1 MMNKES
7 AQILIKGHS
16 LLDGSVTVTSV
27 HKLEYDLFHES
38 KSITA
43 KIWIQNSHKLNLWQ
57 SSFSESAV
65 ETC

>member
-43 KIWIQNSHKLNLWQ
+43 KI
-57 SSFSESAV
+57 
-65 ETC
+65 

>member
-7 AQILIKGHS
+7 AQFLIKGHS

-43 KIWIQNSHKLNLWQ
+43 KI
-57 SSFSESAV
+57 
-65 ETC
+65 